1 MKEIDNKSE
10 SLKAQ
15 KLWIQGDM
23 QRCCIQKMLF
33 QENVQVIKKK
43 ISAMS
48 TEELN
53 AKIIKVAQAF
63 NFIYSFKYIQY
74 IEMNVYEMKKNLQ
87 KLLNTIAQAC
97 QMQQELEVFQRTQE
111 IKDSALQGNNK
122 KIRKS
127 YCKIRGID
135 GSAKI

>member
-1 MKEIDNKSE
+1 MLHPENAILRKRLEAHEKQIEISA
-10 SLKAQ
+10 LAAQ
-15 KLWIQGDM
+15 KIY
-23 QRCCIQKMLF
+23 K
-33 QENVQVIKKK
+33 
-43 ISAMS
+43 MS
-48 TEELN
+48 TEELK

-135 GSAKI
+135 GRIVS